1 MLTKSG
7 IKFVSRVAVLAL
19 TMALAMLA
27 GPWGTALAEPIPPD
41 ASNPITNVSIN
52 GGDPWNVV
60 VGPDETFTLSLAY
73 YVDIPDG
80 SSAIKQVEI
89 GYAIAPGPAA
99 CAYDGVPRS
108 VSQGGTTGTWAGS
121 LTAPT
126 EPGSYT
132 IIYDHALQ
140 LKCAA
145 ISGLPWWNPEEGR
158 IPIGSIEVAE
168 TIPPVILYSSVQSGE
183 WCDPG
188 VWDWGD
194 VPPPGADVAIMPGH
208 MVTLDCMGQPN
219 YTADVIHFSI
229 AEGATLHGGTGNV
242 LHVKGNWEQN
252 GAHEPGTGKV
262 ILDGPGQQSIYGMV
276 SPTFSELVINQQVLL
291 EQGIRVKGHLKLGEA
306 GAIDVAG
313 RILALEGDLIDD
325 SLAPEVIGDSQLAG
339 PDSGKVMLDGDMEQK
354 VKSEEGKAAE
364 TKIDAKVEAK
374 QLVKLEKHVR
384 LLKQL
389 KLSKK
394 SDGTSMG
401 KVDIAGKNL
410 LIESDLID
418 DSDAPEAIQ
427 DSLGNGKVVLDGDME
442 QKVKS
447 EEGKTAET
455 KIDANVEANQL
466 VKLEKHVRLLKPL
479 KLSYQRLGWGEGQI
493 DLGGKRLAL
502 ESDLVDESPAW
513 KGVINSASLGEVL
526 LEGAT
531 DQRIKSDIKTGQLQ
545 IDATVRSGK
554 SAGKLLV
561 AKQVILDD
569 ARFGVASL
577 SQPQEVELYA
587 PASFKIAQTVQAARF
602 KQAAGTG
609 TQLKAMLNSTPTTI
623 TLTTYNQVL
632 VQLGSLAFVVEAGD
646 PVVGTVGDVTYIVP
660 PNTAVRIEEPVAGQ
674 FIIENTSTLPDA
686 GEIEVSLDGET
697 ITVGPGESF
706 ANLVIEGPTAPLA
719 LGVSADITVRYRDGT
734 PIPAELGHSI
744 AWGDGQATQGML
756 DPVTGMISASHLYA
770 SAGVYE
776 VSATVYGDE
785 GEATSASLQY
795 VVVYDPS
802 AGFVTGGGWIQ
813 SPTGAYALEPTLA
826 GKATFGFVSKY
837 KKGATTP
844 SGETAFEFRTAD
856 LSFHSEAYQWLVIS
870 GARAQFKGAGTIN
883 GTSGYGFMLTAID
896 GDVKGGG
903 GIDRFRI
910 KIWDQATEEIVY
922 DNMMA
927 ATDDA
932 APTTA
937 LGGGSIVIH
946 AK

>member
-384 LLKQL
+384 LLKQ
-389 KLSKK
+389 
-394 SDGTSMG
+394 
-401 KVDIAGKNL
+401 
-410 LIESDLID
+410 
-418 DSDAPEAIQ
+418 
-427 DSLGNGKVVLDGDME
+427 
-442 QKVKS
+442 
-447 EEGKTAET
+447 
-455 KIDANVEANQL
+455 
-466 VKLEKHVRLLKPL
+466 L

>member
-229 AEGATLHGGTGNV
+229 AEGATLHGGTSNV

-276 SPTFSELVINQQVLL
+276 SPTFSKLVINQQVLL

-339 PDSGKVMLDGDMEQK
+339 PDSGKV
-354 VKSEEGKAAE
+354 
-364 TKIDAKVEAK
+364 
-374 QLVKLEKHVR
+374 
-384 LLKQL
+384 
-389 KLSKK
+389 
-394 SDGTSMG
+394 
-401 KVDIAGKNL
+401 
-410 LIESDLID
+410 
-418 DSDAPEAIQ
+418 
-427 DSLGNGKVVLDGDME
+427 VLDGDME

-455 KIDANVEANQL
+455 KIDANVEANQSL
-466 VKLEKHVRLLKPL
+466 KLEKHVRLLKQL

-646 PVVGTVGDVTYIVP
+646 PVVGTVGDVTYIVT

>member
-354 VKSEEGKAAE
+354 VKSEEGK
-364 TKIDAKVEAK
+364 
-374 QLVKLEKHVR
+374 
-384 LLKQL
+384 
-389 KLSKK
+389 
-394 SDGTSMG
+394 
-401 KVDIAGKNL
+401 
-410 LIESDLID
+410 
-418 DSDAPEAIQ
+418 
-427 DSLGNGKVVLDGDME
+427 
-442 QKVKS
+442 
-447 EEGKTAET
+447 TAET
-455 KIDANVEANQL
+455 KIDANVEANQSL
-466 VKLEKHVRLLKPL
+466 KLEKHVRLLKQL

>member
-99 CAYDGVPRS
+99 CAYDGLPRS

-364 TKIDAKVEAK
+364 TKIDANVEAN
-374 QLVKLEKHVR
+374 QSLKLEKHVR
-384 LLKQL
+384 LLKQ
-389 KLSKK
+389 
-394 SDGTSMG
+394 
-401 KVDIAGKNL
+401 
-410 LIESDLID
+410 
-418 DSDAPEAIQ
+418 
-427 DSLGNGKVVLDGDME
+427 
-442 QKVKS
+442 
-447 EEGKTAET
+447 
-455 KIDANVEANQL
+455 
-466 VKLEKHVRLLKPL
+466 L

>member
-339 PDSGKVMLDGDMEQK
+339 PDSGKV
-354 VKSEEGKAAE
+354 
-364 TKIDAKVEAK
+364 
-374 QLVKLEKHVR
+374 
-384 LLKQL
+384 
-389 KLSKK
+389 
-394 SDGTSMG
+394 
-401 KVDIAGKNL
+401 
-410 LIESDLID
+410 
-418 DSDAPEAIQ
+418 
-427 DSLGNGKVVLDGDME
+427 VLDGDME

-455 KIDANVEANQL
+455 KIDANVEANQSL
-466 VKLEKHVRLLKPL
+466 KLEKHVRLLKQL